1 MLDVAE
7 CNINQIIVTRLN
19 NLKKCSQASLPEY
32 EIHFEAV
39 VLTFRVSDTGLDS
52 EHCLSMSMEK
62 YL

>member
-32 EIHFEAV
+32 EIHFVTV
-39 VLTFRVSDTGLDS
+39 VLTFKEFLRQAMILNSV
-52 EHCLSMSMEK
+52 
-62 YL
+62 